1 MAFNFFFV
9 WSFSHFLAKIF
20 PGKTFSMANWSQLP
34 ADLLVEIAKRLDSPL
49 YLLRF
54 RSVCSSWRSSVSSR
68 LRNLLGRFPLPNDG
82 MSNTIRGFNL
92 AKRRIFLIGSPGNTN
107 QPSSGHWLIK
117 MEESV
122 PGTIRLINPLSRFE
136 IRPLPEDFPKV
147 LDVSR
152 FRVYELSQ
160 EYVLHYMH
168 NTTLANLGISV
179 GNLYMEKV
187 VFKFLDSES
196 DKFVLLTIHVSGK
209 LATFKSGDKRWT
221 IIPDMP
227 SPYDDV
233 ILYKGNFYAVDSTG
247 RTVLVGCSL
256 NVVLVANPVFGGDK
270 KFLVESRGELLMVD
284 MYLSLSPPEED
295 LVSDEDF
302 EQFDAYLGEKTV
314 SFRVHQLDKK
324 EKMWKVVKS
333 LGDQVL
339 FLGDDCTFSASASEL
354 SGCNNCIIFN
364 NYVFYNGGQEDGVFG
379 GRDISVYDVGSG
391 NIVPLANYP
400 EYSKL
405 FWPPPQWITTN
416 EVPPTDSAL
425 GDVQAQL
432 EQITL

>member
-1 MAFNFFFV
+1 
-9 WSFSHFLAKIF
+9 
-20 PGKTFSMANWSQLP
+20 MANWSRLP
-34 ADLLVEIAKRLDSPL
+34 ADLLVEIAKRLDNPL

-54 RSVCSSWRSSVSSR
+54 RSVCSSWRSSISSR

-82 MSNTIRGFNL
+82 MSNSIRGFNL
-92 AKRRIFLIGSPGNTN
+92 AKRRIFLIGSPENGNQST
-107 QPSSGHWLIK
+107 PDHWLVK

-136 IRPLPEDFPKV
+136 IKPLPEDFPKV
-147 LDVSR
+147 LDVSQ

-168 NTTLANLGISV
+168 FPSLTNFLGDV

-196 DKFVLLTIHVSGK
+196 DKFVLFTIHVSGK

-227 SPYDDV
+227 SPYDDA

-247 RTVLVGCSL
+247 RTVLVGSSL
-256 NVVLVANPVFGGDK
+256 NVVLVANPVYGGDK

-284 MYLSLSPPEED
+284 MYLSLSPAGED
-295 LVSDEDF
+295 LVNDDVF
-302 EQFDAYLGEKTV
+302 EQFDSCLGERTV
-314 SFRVHQLDKK
+314 SFRVHQLDRK

-354 SGCNNCIIFN
+354 SGCKNCIIFN
-364 NYVFYNGGQEDGVFG
+364 NYFFYNGGQEDGVFR
-379 GRDISVYDVGSG
+379 GRDISVYDVGNG
-391 NIVPLANYP
+391 CIAPLANYP

-405 FWPPPQWITTN
+405 FWPPPQWIITSG
-416 EVPPTDSAL
+416 VPSTDSAL
-425 GDVQAQL
+425 AQVQTQL
-432 EQITL
+432 EQLTL